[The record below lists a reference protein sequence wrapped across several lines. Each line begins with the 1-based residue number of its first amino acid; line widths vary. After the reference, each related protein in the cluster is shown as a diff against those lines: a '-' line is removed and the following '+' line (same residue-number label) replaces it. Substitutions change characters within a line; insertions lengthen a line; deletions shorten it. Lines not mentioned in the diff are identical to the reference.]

1 MLKLFTEAGLHR
13 EADAPLRPAEGRG
26 VCAGFQGAAG
36 SLSVVSRSCREKLLS
51 ERPCVENRD
60 KLARSQWLR
69 LWKDDME
76 SPHHQ
81 HYYPDVY
88 DGNTGDSARVSSNS
102 QLSLQIRIVAIED
115 LLVSFIMYNR
125 RQMKNKRQM
134 PEQNQQRALFL
145 TFQ

>member
-1 MLKLFTEAGLHR
+1 
-13 EADAPLRPAEGRG
+13 
-26 VCAGFQGAAG
+26 
-36 SLSVVSRSCREKLLS
+36 
-51 ERPCVENRD
+51 
-60 KLARSQWLR
+60 
-69 LWKDDME
+69 ME

-88 DGNTGDSARVSSNS
+88 DGNTGDSARLSSNS
-102 QLSLQIRIVAIED
+102 QLSLQIRIVLIED
-115 LLVSFIMYNR
+115 LLVSFITYNR